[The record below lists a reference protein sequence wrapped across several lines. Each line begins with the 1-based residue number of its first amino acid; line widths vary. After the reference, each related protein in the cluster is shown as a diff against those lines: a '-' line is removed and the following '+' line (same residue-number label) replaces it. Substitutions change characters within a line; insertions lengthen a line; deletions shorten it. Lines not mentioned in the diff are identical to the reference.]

1 MTSLPF
7 ILRRARRHWQILL
20 TLSLGVILAT
30 ALLASG
36 PLLVDTVIEMGLHL
50 TFQSSS
56 VTETNLRLAT
66 AARVDWVGLQ
76 ALDGEIRTLLQSALG
91 EHLDGVVWSAQSPWI
106 FPWLGGEPTTD
117 QRLILRAYQ
126 GLEDHVEYVAG
137 GWPAEASGEPGVIRA
152 VVSDAMARSLVLRV
166 GDRLPLSLD
175 PGSVEPDAWIEVAG
189 IVRPKDPLDPYW
201 FGEFSPLT
209 SQSSPPWSAQYG
221 AAVSEEA
228 FFPSLSSLFPGDE
241 VDLAWHA
248 LLQHNA
254 FSTAD
259 IEPFQAQLA
268 ALSAELGALQPPV
281 VLHTSVPEILARF
294 QTQLES
300 IRVPLYILIAEVM
313 LLALYFVTMVAAL
326 FMRQVEREFAILRSR
341 GTSSWQIARIQWIEA
356 LIIGAVAFLIGPW
369 LGAGLVKALS
379 WVGPLA
385 DLEQTNW
392 SLSPDQSAWLA
403 AGVGTLVCLA
413 ALLLPLGPALRRS
426 IVTHQQTVARSA
438 RPPWWQRLYLDVFAL
453 VGGLV
458 LLWRLRLYGEMVS
471 AGPGGARL
479 DWLLLLAPV
488 VLLLGAATVLL
499 RVFPLILQ
507 AVASLTA
514 REPGLEG
521 ALALW
526 QASRDPTH
534 VTRLVLLLALA
545 IALGNLSL
553 GLNTTLDQSEV
564 DRAIYLAGNDL
575 RVVSERAVP
584 LVDLETAQ
592 GVQRLSGVWRG
603 QATLR
608 FAALEAPSG
617 LEVVICEPDLITD
630 VIPSLPDLV
639 EPEGTLG
646 PRFELLAIEPDS
658 FASVTTYRRDFS
670 DQKMDELLGQLVI
683 PGGENPSLLPLP
695 GQPAKFGL
703 WLWGMYQDK
712 AELNSYERWV
722 DGDDDAERVGLVAKI
737 QTAQGELFTAGLQRP
752 EISGPGALQTESLTV
767 TMSVGGRDM
776 GLRVRIKPDNKG
788 WHYFEGVLPALPPS
802 SYPLSLHSLWFTNQ
816 ATRLG
821 EPIPRGVVLVADDL
835 QVVDAETQETL
846 IVEDFE
852 GPTRPLFLGIM
863 AEQSRYVGLFTALTS
878 EMSRSGQWAQGIS
891 MSFVCPRQTY
901 PLRLSQTWT
910 KEPLPALA
918 NPVFM
923 ETAALQVGDVI
934 HAEVNSAQIDLRI
947 AGVVD
952 YFPTVYEQ
960 SEAGYLVTSRDLL
973 LAVLNDTSQ
982 QSTNPNEVLIQTDGR
997 TSLESLSSLVPALSH
1012 SWQADSVRKAL
1023 KANPLALALR
1033 AATFFGS
1040 ALMIL
1045 LSLVG
1050 FATHFYLSIRQQ
1062 EMLYGVMRA
1071 LGLSPRQLYRWI
1083 VIEQAVLILAGLA
1096 LGTLLGM
1103 LLNQVTLP
1111 RLPVSLGEQQ
1121 PIPPFVSR
1129 TDWLALG
1136 GLYLFLAVALLAMLG
1151 VVTALLR
1158 RARIDRILRIGQE

>member
-36 PLLVDTVIEMGLHL
+36 PLLVDTVIDMGLHL

-56 VTETNLRLAT
+56 VTDTNLCLTT
-66 AARVDWVGLQ
+66 AAQVDRAGFQ
-76 ALDGEIRTLLQSALG
+76 ALDDEIRTLLRSTLD
-91 EHLDGVVWSAQSPWI
+91 EHLDGVVWSAESAGL
-106 FPWLGGEPTTD
+106 FPWLGDEPATD
-117 QRLILRAYQ
+117 QQVNLRAYQ

-137 GWPAEASGEPGVIRA
+137 GWPAEAAGEPPGGEPGVIRA
-152 VVSDAMARSLVLRV
+152 VVSDALARSLVLRV

-175 PGSVEPDAWIEVAG
+175 ASSVKPDAWIEVAG

-209 SQSSPPWSAQYG
+209 AQHSVLLPEDAFL
-221 AAVSEEA
+221 AAV
-228 FFPSLSSLFPGDE
+228 SSLFPGDE

-248 LLQHNA
+248 LLRHDA
-254 FSTAD
+254 LSTAD
-259 IEPFQAQLA
+259 IEPLQAQLA
-268 ALSAELGALQPPV
+268 GLEAELGAFQPPL
-281 VLHTSVPEILARF
+281 VLHTGVPGILARF

-341 GTSSWQIARIQWIEA
+341 GTSTGQIARIQWLEA
-356 LIIGAVAFLIGPW
+356 LIIGAVAFLLGPW

-379 WVGPLA
+379 WIGPLA
-385 DLEQTNW
+385 DLQQANW
-392 SLSPDQSAWLA
+392 SLRPGQSAWLA
-403 AGVGTLVCLA
+403 AGMGALVCLA
-413 ALLLPLGPALRRS
+413 GLLLPLRPALRRS
-426 IVTHQQTVARSA
+426 IVTHQQMVARSA
-438 RPPWWQRLYLDVFAL
+438 HPPWWQRFYLDVFAL

-488 VLLLGAATVLL
+488 VMLLGAATILL
-499 RVFPLILQ
+499 RVFPLLLR
-507 AVASLTA
+507 AVAALAA
-514 REPGLEG
+514 RGPGLEG

-564 DRAIYLAGNDL
+564 DRATYLAGNDL
-575 RVVSERAVP
+575 RLVSERAVP
-584 LVDLETAQ
+584 LVDLQTAP
-592 GVQRLSGVWRG
+592 GVQQLSGVWRG

-608 FAALEAPSG
+608 FAAPEAPSG
-617 LEVVICEPDLITD
+617 LEIVVCEPDLITD
-630 VIPSLPDLV
+630 VVPSLPGLV
-639 EPEGTLG
+639 EQEGT
-646 PRFELLAIEPDS
+646 PASPKFEILAIEPDS
-658 FASVTTYRRDFS
+658 FASVTTFRRDFA
-670 DQKMDELLGQLVI
+670 DQKMAELLEHLVI
-683 PGGENPSLLPLP
+683 PAGENPSLLPLP

-703 WLWGMYQDK
+703 WLWGMSYDP
-712 AELNSYERWV
+712 AELDSYQRWI
-722 DGDDDAERVGLVAKI
+722 DGDDDAERVGLVVKL
-737 QTAQGELFTAGLQRP
+737 QTAQGELFTARLQRP
-752 EISGPGALQTESLTV
+752 ETSGPGALQTDSLTV
-767 TMSVGGRDM
+767 RMNIGGRDVSL
-776 GLRVRIKPDNKG
+776 GVHIKPDNNG
-788 WHYFEGVLPALPPS
+788 WHYFEGALPALPPS
-802 SYPLSLHSLWFTNQ
+802 SYPLSLHSLWFENQ
-816 ATRLG
+816 ATLLG
-821 EPIPRGVVLVADDL
+821 EPISIGILLVADDL

-846 IVEDFE
+846 VVEDFE

-863 AEQSRYVGLFTALTS
+863 AGQNRYVGLFTALTS
-878 EMSRSGQWAQGIS
+878 EMSHSGQWGQGIS
-891 MSFVCPRQTY
+891 MAFVCPKQTY

-910 KEPLPALA
+910 QEPLPALA
-918 NPVFM
+918 NPTFM
-923 ETAALQVGDVI
+923 ETAALKVGDVV

-947 AGVVD
+947 VGVVRH
-952 YFPTVYEQ
+952 FPTMYEQ
-960 SEAGYLVTSRDLL
+960 AEAGYVVTSRDLL

-982 QSTNPNEVLIQTDGR
+982 QSTNPNEVLIETDGR
-997 TSLESLSSLVPALSH
+997 TSLDSLSSLVPALSQ
-1012 SWQADSVRKAL
+1012 SWQAESVRQAL

-1033 AATFFGS
+1033 AATFFGA

-1050 FATHFYLSIRQQ
+1050 FAAHFYLSIRQQ

-1083 VIEQAVLILAGLA
+1083 VVEQAVLILAGLV
-1096 LGTLLGM
+1096 LGTLLGL

-1158 RARIDRILRIGQE
+1158 RARIHRILRIGQE

>member
-36 PLLVDTVIEMGLHL
+36 PLLADTVTEMGLHL

-56 VTETNLRLAT
+56 VTETNLRLT
-66 AARVDWVGLQ
+66 TSTHVDQTSFQ
-76 ALDGEIRTLLQSALG
+76 ALDGEMRPLLQAALG
-91 EHLDGVVWSAQSPWI
+91 EHLDGVTWSAQSAWM
-106 FPWLGGEPTTD
+106 FPWRDGEPATD
-117 QRLILRAYQ
+117 QRVTLRSDQ

-137 GWPAEASGEPGVIRA
+137 GWPVEGSGEPGVIQA
-152 VVSDAMARSLVLRV
+152 VVGDAMARSLVLRV
-166 GDRLPLSLD
+166 GDRLPLSRS
-175 PGSVEPDAWIEVAG
+175 PSSAQPDAWIEVTG

-201 FGEFSPLT
+201 FGEFSPLA
-209 SQSSPPWSAQYG
+209 SQHSMMMPEDAFV
-221 AAVSEEA
+221 AAIA
-228 FFPSLSSLFPGDE
+228 SLFSGDE
-241 VDLAWHA
+241 VDLAWHILLRHSA
-248 LLQHNA
+248 LSA
-254 FSTAD
+254 AD

-268 ALSAELGALQPPV
+268 GLSAELDAFQPAV
-281 VLHTSVPEILARF
+281 VLHSGVPGILARF

-326 FMRQVEREFAILRSR
+326 FMRQVEREFATLRSR
-341 GTSSWQIARIQWIEA
+341 GTSSGQIARIQWVEA
-356 LIIGAVAFLIGPW
+356 LIIGAVALVSGPW

-385 DLEQTNW
+385 DLEQANW
-392 SLSPDQSAWLA
+392 SLRPGQSAWLA
-403 AGVGTLVCLA
+403 AGVGALVCLA
-413 ALLLPLGPALRRS
+413 GLLLPLGPALRRS
-426 IVTHQQTVARSA
+426 IVTHQQVVTRSA
-438 RPPWWQRLYLDVFAL
+438 RPPWWQRFYLDLFAL
-453 VGGLV
+453 MGGLV
-458 LLWRLRLYGEMVS
+458 LLWRLRLYGEMVTG
-471 AGPGGARL
+471 GPGGARL

-488 VLLLGAATVLL
+488 VLLLGAATILL
-499 RVFPLILQ
+499 RVFPLILRV
-507 AVASLTA
+507 VAAFAA
-514 REPGLEG
+514 RGPGLEG

-553 GLNTTLDQSEV
+553 GLNTTLDQSEY
-564 DRAIYLAGNDL
+564 DRATYLAGNDL
-575 RVVSERAVP
+575 RLVSERAVP
-584 LVDLETAQ
+584 LVDLETAP
-592 GVQRLSGVWRG
+592 GVLRLSGVWRG

-608 FAALEAPSG
+608 FAPREAPSG
-617 LEVVICEPDLITD
+617 HEVVICEPDLITD
-630 VIPSLPDLV
+630 VIPSRPDLV
-639 EPEGTLG
+639 DQEGT
-646 PRFELLAIEPDS
+646 PAPKFEILAIEPDS
-658 FASVTTYRRDFS
+658 FASVTTYRRDFA
-670 DQKMDELLGQLVI
+670 DQKMSELLGHLVI
-683 PGGENPSLLPLP
+683 PAGENPSLLPLP

-712 AELNSYERWV
+712 AELDSYERWI
-722 DGDDDAERVGLVAKI
+722 DGDDDAERVAVVVKL
-737 QTAQGELFTAGLQRP
+737 QTAQGELFTARLQRP
-752 EISGPGALQTESLTV
+752 ETSGLGALQTDSLTLK
-767 TMSVGGRDM
+767 MSVGGRDV

-788 WHYFEGVLPALPPS
+788 WHYFEGVLPALPSS
-802 SYPLSLHSLWFTNQ
+802 SYPLSLHSLWFENR
-816 ATRLG
+816 ATWLG
-821 EPIPRGVVLVADDL
+821 QPIPKGILLVADDL
-835 QVVDAETQETL
+835 LVVDAQTQQTL
-846 IVEDFE
+846 VVEDFE
-852 GPTRPLFLGIM
+852 GPTRPLFLDIM
-863 AEQSRYVGLFTALTS
+863 AGRTRYAGLFTALTS
-878 EMSRSGQWAQGIS
+878 KMSRSGQWGQGVS
-891 MSFVCPRQTY
+891 LAFVCPQQTY

-918 NPVFM
+918 NPTFM
-923 ETAALQVGDVI
+923 ETAALRVGDVV
-934 HAEVNSAQIDLRI
+934 HAEVNSAEIDLRI
-947 AGVVD
+947 AGVVRH
-952 YFPTVYEQ
+952 FPTMYEQ

-982 QSTNPNEVLIQTDGR
+982 QSTNPNEVLIETDGR
-997 TSLESLSSLVPALSH
+997 TSLDSLSFLVPALSQ
-1012 SWQADSVRKAL
+1012 SWQAESVRKAL

-1033 AATFFGS
+1033 AATLFGA
-1040 ALMIL
+1040 ALTIL

-1050 FATHFYLSIRQQ
+1050 FASHFYLSIRQQ

-1083 VIEQAVLILAGLA
+1083 LVEQTVLILAGLI

-1151 VVTALLR
+1151 VVTALLQ

>member
-30 ALLASG
+30 ALMASG

-56 VTETNLRLAT
+56 VTETNLRLTT
-66 AARVDWVGLQ
+66 AARIDQAVFQ
-76 ALDGEIRTLLQSALG
+76 ALDDEIRALLQSTLG
-91 EHLDGVVWSAQSPWI
+91 EYLDGVVWSAESASM

-117 QRLILRAYQ
+117 QRVNLRAYQ

-152 VVSDAMARSLVLRV
+152 VISDAMARSLILRV

-175 PGSVEPDAWIEVAG
+175 PSGAEPDAWIEVAG
-189 IVRPKDPLDPYW
+189 IVRPRDPLDPYW
-201 FGEFSPLT
+201 FGEFGPLT
-209 SQSSPPWSAQYG
+209 SHSVMMSEGAFL
-221 AAVSEEA
+221 AAV
-228 FFPSLSSLFPGDE
+228 SSLFPGDE

-248 LLQHNA
+248 LLRHNA
-254 FSTAD
+254 LSSAD
-259 IEPFQAQLA
+259 IEPLQAQLA
-268 ALSAELGALQPPV
+268 GLKAELGAFQPPV
-281 VLHTSVPEILARF
+281 TLHTGVPDILARF

-313 LLALYFVTMVAAL
+313 LLALYFVIMVAAL

-341 GTSSWQIARIQWIEA
+341 GTSAGQIARIQWVEA
-356 LIIGAVAFLIGPW
+356 LIIGAVAFVSGPW

-385 DLEQTNW
+385 DLEQANW
-392 SLSPDQSAWLA
+392 RLSPGQSAWLA
-403 AGVGTLVCLA
+403 AGVGALVCLA
-413 ALLLPLGPALRRS
+413 GLLLPLRPALRRS
-426 IVTHQQTVARSA
+426 IVTHQQMLARSA
-438 RPPWWQRLYLDVFAL
+438 RPPWWQRFYLDVFAL

-471 AGPGGARL
+471 GGPGGARL

-488 VLLLGAATVLL
+488 VLLLGAATILL
-499 RVFPLILQ
+499 RVFPLILRV
-507 AVASLTA
+507 VASLTA
-514 REPGLEG
+514 RGPGLEG

-564 DRAIYLAGNDL
+564 DRATYLAGNDL
-575 RVVSERAVP
+575 RLVSERAVP
-584 LVDLETAQ
+584 LVDLQTAP

-608 FAALEAPSG
+608 FAAPEAPSG
-617 LEVVICEPDLITD
+617 LEIVICEPDVITD
-630 VIPSLPDLV
+630 VIPSGADLV
-639 EPEGTLG
+639 DQEGT
-646 PRFELLAIEPDS
+646 PAPKFEILAIEPDS
-658 FASVTTYRRDFS
+658 FASVTTYRRDFA
-670 DQKMDELLGQLVI
+670 DQKMDELLSHLVI
-683 PGGENPSLLPLP
+683 PEGENPSLLPLP

-712 AELNSYERWV
+712 AELDSYQRWI
-722 DGDDDAERVGLVAKI
+722 DGDDDAERVGVVAKL
-737 QTAQGELFTAGLQRP
+737 QTAQGELFTARLQRP
-752 EISGPGALQTESLTV
+752 EISGPGALQTDSLTV
-767 TMSVGGRDM
+767 KMSVGGRDV
-776 GLRVRIKPDNKG
+776 GVRVHIKPDNKG
-788 WHYFEGVLPALPPS
+788 WHYFEGALPALPSS
-802 SYPLSLHSLWFTNQ
+802 SYPLSLHSLWFENQ
-816 ATRLG
+816 ATALG
-821 EPIPRGVVLVADDL
+821 QPISIGILLVADDL
-835 QVVDAETQETL
+835 LVVDAETQETL
-846 IVEDFE
+846 VVEDFE

-863 AEQSRYVGLFTALTS
+863 AGQNRYVGLFTALTS
-878 EMSRSGQWAQGIS
+878 EMSRSGQWGQGIGIA
-891 MSFVCPRQTY
+891 FVCPKQTY

-910 KEPLPALA
+910 KDPLPALA
-918 NPVFM
+918 NPTFM
-923 ETAALQVGDVI
+923 ETAALKVGDVV
-934 HAEVNSAQIDLRI
+934 HAEVNSAEIDLRI
-947 AGVVD
+947 AGVVRH
-952 YFPTVYEQ
+952 FPTMYEQ

-982 QSTNPNEVLIQTDGR
+982 QSTNPNEVLIETNGR
-997 TSLESLSSLVPALSH
+997 TSLDSLSSLVPALSQ
-1012 SWQADSVRKAL
+1012 SWQAESVRKAL

-1033 AATFFGS
+1033 AATFFGA

-1083 VIEQAVLILAGLA
+1083 VVEQAVLILAGLV
-1096 LGTLLGM
+1096 LGTLLGL

-1111 RLPVSLGEQQ
+1111 RLPVSLGDQQ
-1121 PIPPFVSR
+1121 PIPPFVPR

-1136 GLYLFLAVALLAMLG
+1136 GLYLFLAAALLAMLG
-1151 VVTALLR
+1151 IVTALLR
-1158 RARIDRILRIGQE
+1158 RARIHRILRIGQE

>member
-36 PLLVDTVIEMGLHL
+36 PLLVNTVIEMGLQL

-56 VTETNLRLAT
+56 VTETNLRLTT
-66 AARVDWVGLQ
+66 AAQADPAGFH
-76 ALDGEIRTLLQSALG
+76 ALDDEIRALLRSTLA
-91 EHLDGVVWSAQSPWI
+91 EHLDGVVWSAQSAWI

-117 QRLILRAYQ
+117 QRITLRAYQ

-137 GWPAEASGEPGVIRA
+137 GWPAEAAGEPGVIRA
-152 VVSDAMARSLVLRV
+152 VTSDAMARSLVLRV

-175 PGSVEPDAWIEVAG
+175 PSSAQPHAWIEVAG

-209 SQSSPPWSAQYG
+209 SQHTVILPEDTFL
-221 AAVSEEA
+221 AAV
-228 FFPSLSSLFPGDE
+228 SSLFPGE
-241 VDLAWHA
+241 GVDLAWHA
-248 LLQHNA
+248 LLRHNA
-254 FSTAD
+254 LSTAD
-259 IEPFQAQLA
+259 IEPLRAQLA
-268 ALSAELGALQPPV
+268 GLEAELDARQPPV
-281 VLHTSVPEILARF
+281 LYHTGVPDILARF

-341 GTSSWQIARIQWIEA
+341 GTSTGQIARIQWVEA
-356 LIIGAVAFLIGPW
+356 LIIGAVAFVIGPW
-369 LGAGLVKALS
+369 LGTGLVKALS
-379 WVGPLA
+379 WAGPLA
-385 DLEQTNW
+385 DLEQANW
-392 SLSPDQSAWLA
+392 PLRPDQSAWLA
-403 AGVGTLVCLA
+403 AGVGALVCLA
-413 ALLLPLGPALRRS
+413 GLLLPLRPALRRS
-426 IVTHQQTVARSA
+426 IITHQQMMARSA

-471 AGPGGARL
+471 GGPGGARL

-488 VLLLGAATVLL
+488 VLLLGAATILL
-499 RVFPLILQ
+499 RVFPLILRG
-507 AVASLTA
+507 VASLSA
-514 REPGLEG
+514 RGPGLEG

-575 RVVSERAVP
+575 RLVSGRAVP
-584 LVDLETAQ
+584 LVELQTAP
-592 GVQRLSGVWRG
+592 GVRRLSGVWRG

-608 FAALEAPSG
+608 FAAPEAPSG
-617 LEVVICEPDLITD
+617 DEVVTCEPDVITD
-630 VIPSLPDLV
+630 AIPSGPDLV
-639 EPEGTLG
+639 DQEGTPASLK
-646 PRFELLAIEPDS
+646 FEILAIEPDS
-658 FASVTTYRRDFS
+658 FASVTTFRRDFS
-670 DQKMDELLGQLVI
+670 DQKMDELLGHLVI
-683 PGGENPSLLPLP
+683 PKGENPSLLPLP
-695 GQPAKFGL
+695 GQPARFGL

-712 AELNSYERWV
+712 AELDSYERWI
-722 DGDDDAERVGLVAKI
+722 DGDDDAERVRVVVKL

-752 EISGPGALQTESLTV
+752 EISGPGALQTDSLTV
-767 TMSVGGRDM
+767 RMRVGGRDV
-776 GLRVRIKPDNKG
+776 GLRVRIKPDIKG
-788 WHYFEGVLPALPPS
+788 WHYFEGALPALPPS
-802 SYPLSLHSLWFTNQ
+802 SYPLSLHSLWFENR

-821 EPIPRGVVLVADDL
+821 EPIPRGIVLVADNL
-835 QVVDAETQETL
+835 LVVDAETQETL

-852 GPTRPLFLGIM
+852 SPTRPLFLGIM
-863 AEQSRYVGLFTALTS
+863 AERSRYVGLFTALTS
-878 EMSRSGQWAQGIS
+878 EIARSGQWGQGIS
-891 MSFVCPRQTY
+891 MAFVCPRQTY

-918 NPVFM
+918 NPMFM
-923 ETAALQVGDVI
+923 QTAALKVGDVV
-934 HAEVNSAQIDLRI
+934 HAEVNSAEIDLRI
-947 AGVVD
+947 AGVVRH
-952 YFPTVYEQ
+952 FPTMYEQ

-973 LAVLNDTSQ
+973 LAMLNDTAQ
-982 QSTNPNEVLIQTDGR
+982 QSTNPNEVLIETDGR
-997 TSLESLSSLVPALSH
+997 TSLDSLSSLVPALSQ
-1012 SWQADSVRKAL
+1012 SWQAENVRKAL

-1033 AATFFGS
+1033 AATFFGA

-1050 FATHFYLSIRQQ
+1050 FASHFYLSIRQQ

-1083 VIEQAVLILAGLA
+1083 VVEQAVLILAGLV
-1096 LGTLLGM
+1096 LGTLLGL

-1121 PIPPFVSR
+1121 PIPPFVAR

-1136 GLYLFLAVALLAMLG
+1136 GLYLLLAVTLLAMLG
-1151 VVTALLR
+1151 IVTALLR